1 MKNKVRIAFIG
12 GGNMA
17 EAIISSIILGGLIS
31 SEKILVSDPS
41 LVRRDLLSEK
51 YGVAPYSENKKMLV
65 DIGKSSE
72 PTLIVIAIKPQQLNQ
87 VIEELNGGISEEHVV
102 LSIVAGVKIDT
113 LINSLKHESVIRVM
127 PNTPAQIGK
136 GMSVWTVS
144 DSVSDLYV
152 DIARE
157 ILQTLGLEI
166 LVDEEKY
173 IDMATALSASG
184 PAYVFM
190 FLEAMIDAGVYIG
203 LSREM
208 SSKLATQ
215 TILGSIELV
224 NITGTQ
230 PAELRAMVTSPGGT
244 TAEAI
249 FALEEEGFRSAI
261 LTAVNAAYKK
271 AILLGNNDIL

>member
-1 MKNKVRIAFIG
+1 MKDKVRIAFIG

-127 PNTPAQIGK
+127 PNTPAQIG
-136 GMSVWTVS
+136 
-144 DSVSDLYV
+144 
-152 DIARE
+152 R
-157 ILQTLGLEI
+157 
-166 LVDEEKY
+166 
-173 IDMATALSASG
+173 
-184 PAYVFM
+184 
-190 FLEAMIDAGVYIG
+190 
-203 LSREM
+203 
-208 SSKLATQ
+208 
-215 TILGSIELV
+215 
-224 NITGTQ
+224 
-230 PAELRAMVTSPGGT
+230 
-244 TAEAI
+244 
-249 FALEEEGFRSAI
+249 
-261 LTAVNAAYKK
+261 
-271 AILLGNNDIL
+271 

>member
-1 MKNKVRIAFIG
+1 MKDKVRIAFIG

-127 PNTPAQIGK
+127 PNTPAQIGR

-157 ILQTLGLEI
+157 MLQTLGLEI

-249 FALEEEGFRSAI
+249 FVLEKEGFRSAI